1 MNTISNRKISIKI
14 FNHIPYYIFILPGF
28 ILLFLFAYLPMF
40 GVVMAFQ
47 KYDPVSGF
55 LRSEWVGLEN
65 FLLIFRLP
73 DFLRAFKNTLFISC
87 LKLLFCFPAPIIF
100 ALLINEIKSSKFKRT
115 VQSISYLPNF
125 ISWVVVAG
133 FVYQIFS
140 PDTGVVNLALRS
152 LGIVKEPIYFM
163 QSKVLFY
170 PIVIIS
176 DLWKNV
182 GFSSIIYLAA
192 IASIEQEQYEAAF
205 IDGAGRFKQALYVT
219 LPNIKNTVILLFI
232 LAVSGILNAGFDQLW
247 TLSNNAVRDSAEILD
262 TLAMRY
268 LMRGRI
274 TDLSTGAAMGF
285 FKSFVGALL
294 FFVCNW
300 LSKKY
305 NNESLV

>member
-1 MNTISNRKISIKI
+1 
-14 FNHIPYYIFILPGF
+14 
-28 ILLFLFAYLPMF
+28 
-40 GVVMAFQ
+40 MAFQ